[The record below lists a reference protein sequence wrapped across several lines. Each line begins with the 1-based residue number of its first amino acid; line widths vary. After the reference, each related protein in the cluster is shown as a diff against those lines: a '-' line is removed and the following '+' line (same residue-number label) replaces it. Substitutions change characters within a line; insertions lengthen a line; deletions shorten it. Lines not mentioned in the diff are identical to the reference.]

1 MGRTPRTVKGEKT
14 MAAAASGP
22 MPMNS
27 GQPVRTSG
35 GGSGGVT
42 HVRLKLEGGSAEGG
56 GEAARR
62 PGASGTGEKRG
73 LTCGAPAQ
81 CRVARFEWIQNSQT
95 GSNRFEFKSK
105 SVQTSFDPNRTVTG
119 LKILE

>member
-35 GGSGGVT
+35 GGSGGAT
-42 HVRLKLEGGSAEGG
+42 HARLKLEGGSAEGG
-56 GEAARR
+56 GRR
-62 PGASGTGEKRG
+62 HDDLEHPGQGRKGG
-73 LTCGAPAQ
+73 
-81 CRVARFEWIQNSQT
+81 
-95 GSNRFEFKSK
+95 
-105 SVQTSFDPNRTVTG
+105 
-119 LKILE
+119 

>member
-35 GGSGGVT
+35 GGSGGAT
-42 HVRLKLEGGSAEGG
+42 HARLKLEGGSAEGG
-56 GEAARR
+56 G
-62 PGASGTGEKRG
+62 GGTMTWSIRDRGEK
-73 LTCGAPAQ
+73 GADVWGPAQ